1 MKQLL
6 LAMAV
11 FAFVFSTTA
20 SAEQPAAPKAA
31 RDLAAACAI
40 CHGINGWSAGGS
52 LPHLAGQPTDYLV
65 KQLRD
70 FRDGRRPATIMTQ
83 IARGYT
89 EEQYQL
95 MAAFF
100 AAQKVR

>member
-1 MKQLL
+1 MKTLL
-6 LAMAV
+6 CVAATLAI
-11 FAFVFSTTA
+11 SY
-20 SAEQPAAPKAA
+20 PAAAIAETPPLPATG

-40 CHGINGWSAGGS
+40 CHGTNGWSAGGR
-52 LPHLAGQPTDYLV
+52 LPNLAGQPEAYLV
-65 KQLRD
+65 KQMRD
-70 FRDGRRPATIMTQ
+70 FRDGSRPATIMTQ

-89 EEQYQL
+89 EEQYQS

>member
-1 MKQLL
+1 MKQS
-6 LAMAV
+6 LAAIAV
-11 FAFVFSTTA
+11 LVLATPTIA
-20 SAEQPAAPKAA
+20 AAESPPPIVG

-40 CHGINGWSAGGS
+40 CHGTNGWSAGGG
-52 LPHLAGQPTDYLV
+52 LPNLAGQPADYLV

-70 FRDGRRPATIMTQ
+70 FREGRRPATIMTQ
-83 IARGYT
+83 IAQGYT

-100 AAQKVR
+100 ATQRVR